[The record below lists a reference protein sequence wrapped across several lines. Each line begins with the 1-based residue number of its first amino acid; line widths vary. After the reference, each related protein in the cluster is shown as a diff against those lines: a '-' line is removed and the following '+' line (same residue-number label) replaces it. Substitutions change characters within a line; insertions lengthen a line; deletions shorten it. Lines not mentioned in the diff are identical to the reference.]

1 MCQASK
7 KIPRVKHCGI
17 AAVLCLLILLISC
30 GGSLDKEGLQKNLSD
45 AARSGNIS
53 RMQKLIGLG
62 AIVNDTCCGKL
73 PALHAAA
80 ANGQI
85 EAARYLLSHGADID
99 FKYKF
104 LMTPLMEA
112 ARNNHVEVV
121 RLLLEHGADPNAV
134 EAMEH
139 QSALDYASGNEE
151 ITTLLKKYGAK
162 DRALNSRPSN

>member
-1 MCQASK
+1 
-7 KIPRVKHCGI
+7 
-17 AAVLCLLILLISC
+17 
-30 GGSLDKEGLQKNLSD
+30 
-45 AARSGNIS
+45 
-53 RMQKLIGLG
+53 MQKLIGLG
-62 AIVNDTCCGKL
+62 ANVNDTCCGRQ

-85 EAARYLLSHGADID
+85 EAVRFLLSHGADTD

-121 RLLLEHGADPNAV
+121 SLLLEHGADPNAV

-139 QSALDYASGNEE
+139 QSVLDYARGSEE
-151 ITTLLKKYGAK
+151 VTALLKKYGAK
-162 DRALNSRPSN
+162 DRAIDGHSSN